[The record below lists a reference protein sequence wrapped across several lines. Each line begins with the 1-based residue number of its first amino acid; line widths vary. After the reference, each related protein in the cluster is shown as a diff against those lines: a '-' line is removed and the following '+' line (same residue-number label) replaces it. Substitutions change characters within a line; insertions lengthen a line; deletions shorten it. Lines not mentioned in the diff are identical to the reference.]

1 MNSERVTVEVL
12 VEISPAKAWSLMSDF
27 SIAHKYVP
35 GIVKTEVLD
44 GPATGVDAHRLV
56 IDKSGKAID
65 ETVIHWVENTGFN
78 IRLHQGNKPLVP
90 FKYAQFNYHM
100 SKRNDESTWI
110 QLAMIFEVPWGLIG
124 RIFNRLIFRP
134 VIEKRLIAVAAGLKF
149 FYESANESKP
159 KEGSDIFKPEV
170 KVVRT
175 PSLNI

>member
-1 MNSERVTVEVL
+1 
-12 VEISPAKAWSLMSDF
+12 
-27 SIAHKYVP
+27 
-35 GIVKTEVLD
+35 
-44 GPATGVDAHRLV
+44 
-56 IDKSGKAID
+56 
-65 ETVIHWVENTGFN
+65 
-78 IRLHQGNKPLVP
+78 
-90 FKYAQFNYHM
+90 M
-100 SKRNDESTWI
+100 SKRNDESTLV

-149 FYESANESKP
+149 FYENDNESKP

>member
-1 MNSERVTVEVL
+1 MNSVRVTVEVL
-12 VEISPAKAWSLMSDF
+12 VAIPPGEAWSFMSDF

-35 GIVKTEVLD
+35 GIVKTEVLE
-44 GPATGVDAHRLV
+44 GPTTGVGAHRLV
-56 IDKSGKAID
+56 FDKSGKAID
-65 ETVIHWVENTGFN
+65 ETVIHWIENTGFN

-100 SKRNDESTWI
+100 SKMNDESTLV
-110 QLAMIFEVPWGLIG
+110 QLAMIFEVPWGFIG
-124 RIFNRLIFRP
+124 RMFNRLVFRP

-149 FYESANESKP
+149 FYENADESNS
-159 KEGSDIFKPEV
+159 KEDSDIFKPEV